1 MREYI
6 LNENLVKSS
15 VKMNSPTENISTH
28 CEEQHI
34 AESSFF
40 NGCYGVFERACYN
53 FSLTL
58 LFSP

>member
-1 MREYI
+1 MHEDI

-15 VKMNSPTENISTH
+15 VEMNSPTENISTH

-40 NGCYGVFERACYN
+40 NGWYVVF
-53 FSLTL
+53 
-58 LFSP
+58 